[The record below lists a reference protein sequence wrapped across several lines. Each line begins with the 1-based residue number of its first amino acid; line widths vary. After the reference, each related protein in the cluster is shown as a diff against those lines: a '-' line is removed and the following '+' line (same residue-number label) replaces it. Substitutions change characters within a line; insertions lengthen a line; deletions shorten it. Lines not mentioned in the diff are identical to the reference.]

1 MKRVV
6 FSLFLIFA
14 CVLPSLAVAQTQ
26 RAQEREIMQLQK
38 LNRFYRYL
46 NATYVDTLQVESL
59 VETAIKSMLSELDPH
74 STYLDKDEMKAQAES
89 VDGSFSGVGVEYNIL
104 NDTLMI
110 VGTVANGPAEKVGV
124 MANDRIVEID
134 GKSVVGIKRSEVP
147 SKLRGEK
154 GSQVEIAVVRRGVD
168 QLMRFNITRDKIPIE
183 TIDAVFL
190 AAPGI
195 GYVKVN
201 RFGRTTM
208 SEFRSAVESLG
219 EIEALILDLSSN
231 GGGLFDQSIEMAG
244 YFLPKES
251 LVVSNEGRMIEPRYY
266 RTKEEGVFKG
276 HVAVIINSSSASASE
291 IVAGA
296 LQDWDRAIVVGQNS
310 FGKGLV
316 QQQVPLGDGSA
327 VRITVA
333 RYHTPT
339 GRAIQRPYEQGHREE
354 YYKDRYKS
362 VDSLAVDSVKDLRPK
377 YKTLLQGR
385 EVRGGGGITPDVVVK
400 VDTTQ
405 VSDYMVKI
413 VAQGVYSDFILEYM
427 DREREKLEKR
437 YPTFE
442 KFEKEFELDDKAMAR
457 LVELC
462 TAKGIEYDQDG
473 YLKSKDLIKD
483 QLSAMVAQRLFST
496 SEFYRWMNPRQN
508 ESYQK
513 ALYLLQNWDNEAKK
527 YIEP

>member
-1 MKRVV
+1 MKRVA
-6 FSLFLIFA
+6 FSLLLVVTIL
-14 CVLPSLAVAQTQ
+14 LPSLVVAQIQ
-26 RAQEREIMQLQK
+26 RAQETEIMQLQK

-59 VETAIKSMLSELDPH
+59 VETAIKGMLSELDPH
-74 STYLDKDEMKAQAES
+74 STYLDKEEMKAQAES

-124 MANDRIVEID
+124 VPNDRIVEID
-134 GKSVVGIKRSEVP
+134 GVNVVGIKRSDVP

-154 GSQVEIAVVRRGVD
+154 GSQVEITVVRRGVD
-168 QLMRFNITRDKIPIE
+168 QLLKFNITRDKIPIE
-183 TIDAVFL
+183 TIDAAFL
-190 AAPGI
+190 AAPSV

-208 SEFRSAVESLG
+208 SEFKIAVESLG
-219 EIEALILDLSSN
+219 EIDALILDLSSN

-251 LVVSNEGRMIEPRYY
+251 LVVSNEGRMIDPQYY
-266 RTKEEGVFKG
+266 STKTEGVFKG
-276 HVAVIINSSSASASE
+276 HVAVIINGSSASASE

-316 QQQVPLGDGSA
+316 QKQIPLGDGSA

-339 GRAIQRPYEQGHREE
+339 GRAIQRPYEQGKREE
-354 YYKDRYKS
+354 YYKDRYKPADQ
-362 VDSLAVDSVKDLRPK
+362 DSLKDLRPR
-377 YKTLLQGR
+377 YKTLLRGR
-385 EVRGGGGITPDVVVK
+385 EVYGGGGISPDVEVK
-400 VDTTQ
+400 IDTTL
-405 VSDYMVKI
+405 VSDYMVKV

-427 DREREKLEKR
+427 DRNREQLEKK

-442 KFEKEFELDDKAMAR
+442 KFEKGFALDDSSMAR
-457 LVELC
+457 FVELC
-462 TAKGIEYDQDG
+462 TERGVEYDEQG
-473 YLKSKDLIKD
+473 YLRSRDLMRD
-483 QLSAMVAQRLFST
+483 QLSAMIAQRLFST
-496 SEFYRWMNPRQN
+496 TEFYRWMNPRHN
-508 ESYQK
+508 ESYQQ
-513 ALYLLQNWDNEAKK
+513 ALNLLLDWDNKAQK
-527 YIEP
+527 YLEP

>member
-168 QLMRFNITRDKIPIE
+168 QLLRFNITRDKIPIE
-183 TIDAVFL
+183 TIDAAFL

-296 LQDWDRAIVVGQNS
+296 
-310 FGKGLV
+310 
-316 QQQVPLGDGSA
+316 
-327 VRITVA
+327 
-333 RYHTPT
+333 
-339 GRAIQRPYEQGHREE
+339 
-354 YYKDRYKS
+354 
-362 VDSLAVDSVKDLRPK
+362 
-377 YKTLLQGR
+377 
-385 EVRGGGGITPDVVVK
+385 
-400 VDTTQ
+400 
-405 VSDYMVKI
+405 
-413 VAQGVYSDFILEYM
+413 
-427 DREREKLEKR
+427 
-437 YPTFE
+437 
-442 KFEKEFELDDKAMAR
+442 
-457 LVELC
+457 
-462 TAKGIEYDQDG
+462 
-473 YLKSKDLIKD
+473 
-483 QLSAMVAQRLFST
+483 
-496 SEFYRWMNPRQN
+496 
-508 ESYQK
+508 
-513 ALYLLQNWDNEAKK
+513 
-527 YIEP
+527 